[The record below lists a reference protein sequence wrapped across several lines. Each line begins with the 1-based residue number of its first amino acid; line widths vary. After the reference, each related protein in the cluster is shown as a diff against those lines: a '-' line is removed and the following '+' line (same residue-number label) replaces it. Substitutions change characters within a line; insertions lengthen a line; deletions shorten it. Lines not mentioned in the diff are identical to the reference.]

1 MAIITLVR
9 HGQAAANWQQDS
21 DPGLSPLGKQQAK
34 ECASILALSN
44 PQTLCSSPKLRAQ
57 ETAKP
62 LAEHWQQDVV
72 TMAAVTEIPSIGVP
86 VTERMAWLKQVFQQ
100 RWSEQG
106 AAVQEWRS
114 ELIESLLGLNSDHII
129 FSHFVVINALIGFSR
144 DSQQVFQYQPDYC
157 SIHRFDNSNGKLN
170 SLELGNQDQSVVL

>member
-21 DPGLSPLGKQQAK
+21 DPGLSLLGQQQAE
-34 ECASILALSN
+34 ECATTLALSTA
-44 PQTLCSSPKLRAQ
+44 QTLCSSPKLRAQ

-62 LAEHWQQDVV
+62 LAEHWQQDVSIL
-72 TMAAVTEIPSIGVP
+72 AAATEIPSVNILLAERGV
-86 VTERMAWLKQVFQQ
+86 WLKQVFQQ

-106 AAVQEWRS
+106 APVQQWRR
-114 ELIESLLGLNSDHII
+114 ELMDSLLGLNSDHII
-129 FSHFVVINALIGFSR
+129 FSHFVVINAVIGFAR

-157 SIHRFDNSNGKLN
+157 SIHRFDNSNGKLTT
-170 SLELGNQDQSVVL
+170 LELGDEDQSIVL